1 MTKFL
6 KILLLACVAA
16 LSLSSCEKEELRDGD
31 WEAMKWINPSELVQ
45 QDKVFIVPA
54 DGGSYTF
61 ECKNYHPWISDVI
74 EGKDYTGQLFSPDN
88 EDFHHLKGAWWE
100 VKIDKKLVTITFSP
114 LDSETDAR
122 DLTVDLTA
130 GDIFDHLRFSQKRES

>member
-45 QDKVFIVPA
+45 
-54 DGGSYTF
+54 
-61 ECKNYHPWISDVI
+61 
-74 EGKDYTGQLFSPDN
+74 
-88 EDFHHLKGAWWE
+88 
-100 VKIDKKLVTITFSP
+100 
-114 LDSETDAR
+114 
-122 DLTVDLTA
+122 
-130 GDIFDHLRFSQKRES
+130 